1 MCGLFGF
8 SDYGHSLSG
17 GQLSDLI
24 DALAM
29 ESAVRGTDATG
40 VAYTSGGKIVIK
52 KDAKSAYQMDF
63 KIPKDTGAVV
73 GHVRHATQGD
83 CKLRYNNHP
92 FYGRLKN
99 GEMFALA
106 HNGIIANDKTLRK
119 EQKLPN
125 TKIETDSFIAVQ
137 LLERGKNL
145 SFKNIGSMAK
155 EITGSFSFSVIDTK
169 NNIYLIK
176 GDSPLS
182 IIHFTHLGIFVYAS
196 TEQILWRA
204 LASSSLL
211 REVKA
216 GLFEEVNIKQGQI
229 LKISASGELSWG
241 EFECLSDYY
250 SSGYYGWGDFDCF
263 KRKGS
268 GDMEKEYLEE
278 LKSIAGSFG
287 YSPEEVDYLRECG
300 YTFEEIEELLYC
312 EEYVCR

>member
-1 MCGLFGF
+1 MCGLFGY
-8 SDYGHSLSG
+8 SDYGQSLNS
-17 GQLSDLI
+17 GQLSDLV

-29 ESAVRGTDATG
+29 ESAARGTDATG
-40 VAYTSGGKIVIK
+40 IAYTNYGKIVIK
-52 KDAKSAYQMDF
+52 KEAKSAYQMDF
-63 KIPKDTGAVV
+63 KLPKDTGAVI

-83 CKLRYNNHP
+83 CKVRYNNHP

-106 HNGIIANDKTLRK
+106 HNGIIANDKTLRR
-119 EQKLPN
+119 EHKLPN

-137 LLERGKNL
+137 LLERGKSL
-145 SFKNIGSMAK
+145 SFKNIENMAE

-182 IIHFTHLGIFVYAS
+182 IIHFTHLGIYVYAS

-241 EFECLSDYY
+241 EFEYLSNYCT
-250 SSGYYGWGDFDCF
+250 SGCYGWLDFECF
-263 KRKGS
+263 NHKNS

-278 LKSIAGSFG
+278 LKSLAGAFG
-287 YSPEEVDYLRECG
+287 YSPDEVDYMRECG